1 MSVFAASSKTNPA
14 NFTKA
19 YVWSSMKNCQSK
31 KTKQFRWCRK
41 CSAWKDQQKEFA
53 SENKKIVARDQ
64 DCILISHSAHNS
76 NDNNV
81 ELMYKTKNAGSNK
94 KQPTLNTN
102 SGSKLSACYWKR
114 DPWLGGG
121 GGVWKF
127 GAQFCKDGVAIWS
140 NKRIW
145 ILVNTRT
152 FQKIYM

>member
-14 NFTKA
+14 NCTKA
-19 YVWSSMKNCQSK
+19 YVWTSMKNCQSK

-94 KQPTLNTN
+94 KTTN
-102 SGSKLSACYWKR
+102 IEYKLGFKTFCLLLKTRSLTGGTGSGSSVRSFAKMVLRYDLTSASGY
-114 DPWLGGG
+114 
-121 GGVWKF
+121 
-127 GAQFCKDGVAIWS
+127 
-140 NKRIW
+140 
-145 ILVNTRT
+145 
-152 FQKIYM
+152 